1 MDLEECLEED
11 PHLENVSEESENSDC
26 VVISSL
32 TLVTLEN
39 ERRRF
44 DKEDKSFWDIF
55 NTVSVE
61 LSDIYE
67 SNSEERY
74 LEFVNSPSNKK
85 RAAVCD
91 HLGRSLLHVAVE
103 QGNECLTKC
112 LLDMGLDVN
121 CREGCGVTPLS
132 IAVLC
137 QNTTLCKF
145 LVESGARCKG
155 PLFTSIPSPICMAHK
170 LDLADILKLFDA
182 DEELLEEENELI
194 GKIDRDYKESISRV
208 GDHPKP
214 SSIPVNRSSP
224 GFVTPVIGDMGTC
237 KTNSAVMA
245 RSASYRW
252 VGLCLGDL
260 HNKGYYCEAIFK
272 VHGTSGLHYI
282 IVEIM
287 KRKKLTKDVFKKRKF
302 QDNNLVQVREAIRDA
317 CMAYGIA
324 ATIEYFETEWFPSE
338 HELQSGRH
346 HSCLILARF
355 KDWISISSAN
365 DAAFKHR
372 SSAFLTY
379 GPTLVLYDA
388 STAYGDGYAREIV
401 YQLQLPIYAHWD
413 LSTILL
419 KFFAMLSISLGS
431 GPC

>member
-1 MDLEECLEED
+1 MTSRITIKLQL
-11 PHLENVSEESENSDC
+11 PG
-26 VVISSL
+26 
-32 TLVTLEN
+32 
-39 ERRRF
+39 
-44 DKEDKSFWDIF
+44 KSR
-55 NTVSVE
+55 
-61 LSDIYE
+61 L
-67 SNSEERY
+67 
-74 LEFVNSPSNKK
+74 
-85 RAAVCD
+85 
-91 HLGRSLLHVAVE
+91 
-103 QGNECLTKC
+103 
-112 LLDMGLDVN
+112 
-121 CREGCGVTPLS
+121 
-132 IAVLC
+132 
-137 QNTTLCKF
+137 
-145 LVESGARCKG
+145 
-155 PLFTSIPSPICMAHK
+155 
-170 LDLADILKLFDA
+170 IL
-182 DEELLEEENELI
+182 N
-194 GKIDRDYKESISRV
+194 YKETISRV
-208 GDHPKP
+208 GDHPKL

-224 GFVTPVIGDMGTC
+224 GFVTPVIGDMRTC

-252 VGLCLGDL
+252 VGLCPGDL

-302 QDNNLVQVREAIRDA
+302 QDNNLVQVREAIQDA

-324 ATIEYFETEWFPSE
+324 AAIEYFETEWFPSE

-379 GPTLVLYDA
+379 GPTLMLYA

-401 YQLQLPIYAHWD
+401 YQLQLPIYAQLGFKYYFIEVFCHVNFLGKWPLLTRKLLQQNSSVN
-413 LSTILL
+413 LSGKQGKGIELAGFVEAEIVQPL
-419 KFFAMLSISLGS
+419 KKYAS
-431 GPC
+431 GHTTVAVSKAYGQCRYVKVDSGCLCRKTRI